1 MGMGK
6 IIRKVR
12 EENKRRFKNI
22 YKNSK
27 VLIPDIKESCAG
39 VIKSIKHERGR
50 GTPVALVQIEQSND
64 DGSVRRTIK
73 NWIAAPEGI
82 HIGQKIMFGENSELK
97 VGNCLHLKN
106 IPEGSYV
113 SMVEKK
119 PYDGGRYAKSCGTS
133 AIIVFHNR
141 DANLTTLKLPSGER
155 VTVSNEARGFLGI
168 ISGGGKDDKPL
179 LKAGS
184 AYHKYRA
191 KGTVWPK
198 VRGVA
203 MNPVDHPHG
212 GGNHQHIGHPSTVS
226 KNAPPNSRVGLV
238 GARRTGRKKG
248 SRKEF
253 K

>member
-1 MGMGK
+1 MGK

-12 EENKRRFKNI
+12 EENKLRHKNI
-22 YKNSK
+22 YKNEK
-27 VLIPDIKESCAG
+27 VLIPKVKTECFGI
-39 VIKSIKHERGR
+39 VKSIEHERGR
-50 GTPVALVQIEQSND
+50 GAPVAKLRIDLSD
-64 DGSVRRTIK
+64 RTVE

-82 HIGQKIMFGENSELK
+82 SVGQKIMFGENAEHK
-97 VGNCLHLKN
+97 VGNCVHLKSV
-106 IPEGSYV
+106 PEGSYV

-119 PYDGGRYAKSCGTS
+119 PFDGGKYAKACGTS

-155 VTVSNEARGFLGI
+155 VTVPSDARGFLGI
-168 ISGGGKDDKPL
+168 VAGGGKDDKPL
-179 LKAGS
+179 LKAGA

-191 KGTVWPK
+191 KNTVWPK
-198 VRGVA
+198 TRGVA

-226 KNAPPNSRVGLV
+226 KHAPRNVRVGLV
-238 GARRTGRKKG
+238 GARRTGRRKG